1 MIETARLI
9 IKTWETEEA
18 AQFFQL
24 SQDAGFNL
32 FPITVYTQK
41 SVESAKVWIA
51 EAQCSFLENGTGMLG
66 VWDKN
71 SKDLIGIA
79 GFRIMGTDRRYE
91 LTYRLK
97 SSVWGQG
104 FATEAARALL
114 DYGFNQLGL
123 SEIAAS
129 ITPDNE
135 DSKKVARKLGMAFT
149 GTDVI
154 LGVQA
159 EIFRV
164 ARIQK
169 KFV

>member
-9 IKTWETEEA
+9 IKTWDNDEA

-24 SQDAGFNL
+24 SQDPGFNS

-41 SVESAKVWIA
+41 NVKSAKAWIA
-51 EAQCSFLENGTGMLG
+51 EAQRSFLENGTGMLG

-71 SKDLIGIA
+71 SKELIGIA
-79 GFRIMGTDRRYE
+79 GLRIMGTERRYE

-97 SSVWGQG
+97 SSAWGKG

-135 DSKKVARKLGMAFT
+135 DSKKVARKLGMT
-149 GTDVI
+149 YSGNDTI

-164 ARIQK
+164 ARLQK
-169 KFV
+169 